1 VREDS
6 RRRSVDLGK
15 GEGGLAAPP
24 MSSRGILHDLRI
36 FLARRPAIPTL
47 AKASDPDT
55 REDYIQRIR
64 QRLGISVAG
73 YGVLNVH
80 RIGIEAP
87 GKLVFEELLTW
98 HDASTWWP
106 NHLASVDRVNG
117 SIERIRMLLFGTR
130 GSSIPL
136 FRLNAIRLQRDP
148 GLTDLDDARYVLYET
163 SGGYPV
169 GVFAVF
175 VRSRIAD
182 RGENENSQLFFT
194 VGFNFY
200 GKKDWP
206 HRHVINPVWEWVHN
220 RATANILN
228 RFKRVCEW
236 RFAQAR
242 QGL

>member
-1 VREDS
+1 MGQDQRGS
-6 RRRSVDLGK
+6 
-15 GEGGLAAPP
+15 AAPP
-24 MSSRGILHDLRI
+24 TRSRGILHDLGI
-36 FLARRPAIPTL
+36 FLARRPGIPTL
-47 AKASDPDT
+47 VMASNPDT
-55 REDYIQRIR
+55 REDYVQRIR

-73 YGVLNVH
+73 YGVLNLH

-87 GKLVFEELLTW
+87 GRLVFEELLAW
-98 HDASTWWP
+98 HDASVWWP
-106 NHLASVDRVNG
+106 NHLASVHRVEDG
-117 SIERIRMLLFGTR
+117 IERVRMILFGTR

-136 FRLNAIRLQRDP
+136 FKLNAIRLQRDP
-148 GLTDLDDARYVLYET
+148 GRGDFDNARYVLYET

-169 GVFAVF
+169 GIFGIF
-175 VRSRIAD
+175 VRSRIPDSEETEA
-182 RGENENSQLFFT
+182 SQLFFA

-200 GKKDWP
+200 GKRGWP
-206 HRHVINPVWEWVHN
+206 HAHVINPIWEWVHN

>member
-1 VREDS
+1 MAILGKTKGGA
-6 RRRSVDLGK
+6 RSVG
-15 GEGGLAAPP
+15 APP
-24 MSSRGILHDLRI
+24 KRSRGILHDLRI
-36 FLARRPAIPTL
+36 FLARTPAIPTL
-47 AKASDPDT
+47 IKASDPDT

-73 YGVLNVH
+73 YGVLNLH

-87 GKLVFEELLTW
+87 GRLAFEELLTW
-98 HDASTWWP
+98 HDASSWWP
-106 NHLASVDRVNG
+106 NHLATVHRVEDG
-117 SIERIRMLLFGTR
+117 IERIRMFLFGTR

-148 GLTDLDDARYVLYET
+148 GVGDFDNARYVLYET

-169 GVFAVF
+169 GIFGIF

-182 RGENENSQLFFT
+182 RGEDEDSQLFFA

-236 RFAQAR
+236 RFAQLGE
-242 QGL
+242 GL

>member
-1 VREDS
+1 MTILDTTS
-6 RRRSVDLGK
+6 
-15 GEGGLAAPP
+15 GGARGVGAPP
-24 MSSRGILHDLRI
+24 KRSRGILHDLRI

-47 AKASDPDT
+47 EMASDPDT

-64 QRLGISVAG
+64 QRLGVSVAG
-73 YGVLNVH
+73 YGVLNLH

-106 NHLASVDRVNG
+106 NHLASVHRVEG
-117 SIERIRMLLFGTR
+117 GIERIRMLLFGTR

-148 GLTDLDDARYVLYET
+148 GLADVDNARYVLYET

-169 GVFAVF
+169 GVFGVY

-182 RGENENSQLFFT
+182 RGENEDSQLFFA

-200 GKKDWP
+200 GRKDWP

-228 RFKRVCEW
+228 RLKRLCEW
-236 RFAQAR
+236 RFAQLREAP
-242 QGL
+242 

>member
-1 VREDS
+1 V
-6 RRRSVDLGK
+6 G
-15 GEGGLAAPP
+15 APP
-24 MSSRGILHDLRI
+24 KRSRGILHDLRI

-47 AKASDPDT
+47 IKASDPDT

-73 YGVLNVH
+73 YGVLNLH

-87 GKLVFEELLTW
+87 GRLVFEELLNW

-106 NHLASVDRVNG
+106 NHLASVHRVEG
-117 SIERIRMLLFGTR
+117 GIERIRMILFGTR

-148 GLTDLDDARYVLYET
+148 GLADDDNARYVLYET

-169 GVFAVF
+169 GIFGVF

-182 RGENENSQLFFT
+182 RGENEDSQLFFA

-200 GKKDWP
+200 GRKDWP

-228 RFKRVCEW
+228 RLKRVCEW
-236 RFAQAR
+236 RFAQLR
-242 QGL
+242 EGGFTH